1 MKNEDE
7 NKNENENEF
16 HVLLCPYDRSWPCI
30 HQWIERQAVPLCPV
44 CKAGIGADKVIPVYS
59 RGSDRADPRAAQP
72 GIPNRP
78 AGQRPQPERQANF
91 ANFGNQFGGGFNAGF
106 GHPHQ
111 QFHFSAGFG
120 LFPSMFGL
128 QFVSVSFFL
137 SFLFLLILLF

>member
-1 MKNEDE
+1 MFAFIDS
-7 NKNENENEF
+7 
-16 HVLLCPYDRSWPCI
+16 SWPCI

-59 RGSDRADPRAAQP
+59 RGGDRTDPRTAQP
-72 GIPNRP
+72 NIPNRP

-91 ANFGNQFGGGFNAGF
+91 ANFGNQFGGGIGGGFNGGF
-106 GHPHQ
+106 GQPQ

-128 QFVSVSFFL
+128 QFVSVSCHFFFVMRFL
-137 SFLFLLILLF
+137 SPF